1 MVRLLCVL
9 GESEAGVSRTW
20 CVRSGLDV
28 SYGVTRAGG
37 QNDQCT
43 LAVVTQPYLMRSCR
57 VYRSSIL
64 MLNVEN
70 S

>member
-1 MVRLLCVL
+1 MVRLLCIL

-37 QNDQCT
+37 HNDQERQQSCT
-43 LAVVTQPYLMRSCR
+43 DSAL
-57 VYRSSIL
+57 
-64 MLNVEN
+64 
-70 S
+70 